1 MKKIISIL
9 SVFILLCFVVGFKR
23 GHQKETIV
31 IYTSTEDY
39 NMNYLQ
45 ECLDKEFPDYN
56 IVIEYLSTSNIA
68 SKVIEEGSNSEADII
83 YALDYGYIEKMV
95 EANVIA
101 NFGDRYDDIL
111 LEDDAMTDTLKGYAM
126 PSMKMGC
133 GVIINTKVLAKKGIQ
148 IPTCYNDL
156 LDTKYKGLISMPS
169 PKSSA
174 TGYLFYKSIVDTRGE
189 SEALKYFEGFYKNIC
204 NNFTQSGS
212 GPVNYLI
219 SGEAAVG
226 FGMLSQAVDKISDG
240 YDELKILFFEPEG
253 APFSIL
259 GQGVVKGKEKEKS
272 VMQVMDY
279 ITKVYTPKTCEK
291 YYPEKIYKDIDYKVS
306 NYPTDIPYAKMENN
320 TQSEKERL
328 LKLWRY

>member
-56 IVIEYLSTSNIA
+56 IVIEYMSTSNIA
-68 SKVIEEGSNSEADII
+68 SKVIEEGSSSEADII
-83 YALDYGYIEKMV
+83 YSLEYGYIEKMV

-133 GVIINTKVLAKKGIQ
+133 GVIVNKNVLKQKGLD
-148 IPTCYNDL
+148 PKCYDDL
-156 LDTKYKGLISMPS
+156 LKPEYKGFLSMPS

-174 TGYLFYKSIVDTRGE
+174 TGYLFYKSFVDARGE
-189 SEALKYFEGFYKNIC
+189 SEALKYFDGFYKNIC

-240 YDELKILFFEPEG
+240 YNELEILFFEPEG

-272 VMQVMDY
+272 VMEVMDY
-279 ITKVYTPKTCEK
+279 ITRVYTPKTCEK
-291 YYPEKIYKDIDYKVS
+291 YYPENIYKDVTYEVS
-306 NYPTDIPYAKMENN
+306 NFPKNIPYAKMENN